1 MAKKLDN
8 FYFDNFIESAKCSS
22 QAAKLLKE
30 FLNNYDE
37 HNLRAE
43 MDKMHEIEHSADI
56 KKHELTENLVKA
68 FITPIDR
75 EDIIEMSHN
84 LDDLTDKIE
93 DVLVRLYLNHVSS
106 INPHALKMV
115 EIVEKCCD
123 EILALMTEFKD
134 FKRSK
139 QIKDH
144 IIKINS
150 LEEQG
155 DRLYISSM
163 YSLKSE
169 SQDALYVMAWRDI
182 YTYLEKCA
190 DTAEHIADNVELVIM
205 KNS

>member
-1 MAKKLDN
+1 MSKKQDTY
-8 FYFDNFIESAKCSS
+8 YFDNFVECAEHSS
-22 QAAKLLKE
+22 KAAKLLKK
-30 FLNNYDE
+30 FLNSYDE
-37 HNLRAE
+37 HNLKKCLDE
-43 MDKMHEIEHSADI
+43 MHEIEHSADK
-56 KKHELTENLVKA
+56 KKHELTEMLVKA

-75 EDIIEMSHN
+75 EDIVEMSYK

-93 DVLVRLYLNHVSS
+93 DVLVRLYLNHVTE
-106 INPHALKMV
+106 INPHALKMIDVV
-115 EIVEKCCD
+115 EQCCD
-123 EILALMTEFKD
+123 ELLALMKEFHD

-139 QIKDH
+139 QIKEH

-169 SQDALYVMAWRDI
+169 SQDALYIMAWRDI
-182 YTYLEKCA
+182 YTYLEKCT
-190 DTAEHIADNVELVIM
+190 DTAEHIADTVELVIM